1 MDWTIIIL
9 RVLHVGGGL
18 FWAGAG
24 LTMGL
29 FVQPTAQAQGRA
41 GGELMQR
48 LMGESGLG
56 RAMGIS
62 AIAALG
68 SGIALYWIDY
78 GEVVPFNASMAA
90 FAVGGLAALIVWLAT
105 AETLPATSMARPL
118 ERLVEMGLV
127 RREVPFGEPERKS
140 KRAIYRIAD
149 PFFRLWFR
157 VVAPYRGLLAAGSRE
172 TRLELLDRFWKHLV
186 GEAWEDLCRHRLA
199 RLGAVAGGPWAPA
212 GRWWRGDRPEWDVVA
227 ATLEPVTVWRSLRRG
242 STLPISQSFD

>member
-105 AETLPATSMARPL
+105 VTISLPAGRQMTALAEQAGRG
-118 ERLVEMGLV
+118 EDVGGEM
-127 RREVPFGEPERKS
+127 
-140 KRAIYRIAD
+140 
-149 PFFRLWFR
+149 
-157 VVAPYRGLLAAGSRE
+157 
-172 TRLELLDRFWKHLV
+172 
-186 GEAWEDLCRHRLA
+186 A
-199 RLGAVAGGPWAPA
+199 RLGS
-212 GRWWRGDRPEWDVVA
+212 R
-227 ATLEPVTVWRSLRRG
+227 LRRTG
-242 STLPISQSFD
+242 QVSMWLMIVTIVSMAIARYLT